1 MVAEDNFI
9 YFLGG
14 MNSASTHFYGRY
26 QKLRYTDRY
35 DLKTNT
41 WDKIGDLQEPRS
53 DAGGGSWVTPSC
65 EVYNETTNTWQ
76 YAKGLLFFRD
86 ASTLMCVQGKL
97 YHVENGRIV
106 LNEMITQYAGV
117 VKCYDPNN
125 NQWKEVTQI
134 PSLEMLSV
142 RPTCTDNMRHDLY
155 VCAGR

>member
-1 MVAEDNFI
+1 MRLSLITKYKPETNPWEDITSFDLGSREEICLVAEDNFI

-14 MNSASTHFYGRY
+14 MNSASTDFYGRY

-53 DAGGGSWVTPSC
+53 DACGAAAHRKIFIAGGGSWVTPSC

-86 ASTLMCVQGKL
+86 ASTLMCV
-97 YHVENGRIV
+97 
-106 LNEMITQYAGV
+106 
-117 VKCYDPNN
+117 
-125 NQWKEVTQI
+125 
-134 PSLEMLSV
+134 
-142 RPTCTDNMRHDLY
+142 
-155 VCAGR
+155 

>member
-1 MVAEDNFI
+1 
-9 YFLGG
+9 
-14 MNSASTHFYGRY
+14 
-26 QKLRYTDRY
+26 
-35 DLKTNT
+35 
-41 WDKIGDLQEPRS
+41 
-53 DAGGGSWVTPSC
+53 
-65 EVYNETTNTWQ
+65 VYNETTNTWQ

-106 LNEMITQYAGV
+106 LNEMITQHAGV
-117 VKCYDPNN
+117 VKCYDLNN